1 MTLQSTLIE
10 LLHVNEVLPLT
21 SAKNNDTKQLW
32 AMLKQTGN
40 WGAKR
45 QTVSGIDINH
55 INDYFA
61 DIATDTKY
69 SRDEVINAMLQVSR
83 SVNHHDVNY
92 TKEQVEVMLAKIIGH
107 PLVTITFRT
116 GSIVIVQMN

>member
-1 MTLQSTLIE
+1 
-10 LLHVNEVLPLT
+10 
-21 SAKNNDTKQLW
+21 
-32 AMLKQTGN
+32 MLKQTGN

-45 QTVSGIDINH
+45 QTVSCIDINE

-69 SRDEVINAMLQVSR
+69 SGDEVIKAVLEISW

-92 TKEQVEVMLAKIIGH
+92 TREQVEVMLAKIS
-107 PLVTITFRT
+107 RT
-116 GSIVIVQMN
+116 SPGNDNISY

>member
-1 MTLQSTLIE
+1 MQL
-10 LLHVNEVLPLT
+10 
-21 SAKNNDTKQLW
+21 QLW

-45 QTVSGIDINH
+45 QTLSGIDINQ

-69 SRDEVINAMLQVSR
+69 SRDEVIKAVLQVSR

-92 TKEQVEVMLAKIIGH
+92 TREEVEVMLAKISRTSPGNDNI
-107 PLVTITFRT
+107 PYWVYRDCSNELADIVSRLVNMSV
-116 GSIVIVQMN
+116 GVELYQLHGVQL

>member
-1 MTLQSTLIE
+1 MT
-10 LLHVNEVLPLT
+10 
-21 SAKNNDTKQLW
+21 
-32 AMLKQTGN
+32 
-40 WGAKR
+40 
-45 QTVSGIDINH
+45 GIDINR

-69 SRDEVINAMLQVSR
+69 SGDEVIKAVLQDSR
-83 SVNHHDVNY
+83 SLNHHDVHY
-92 TKEQVEVMLAKIIGH
+92 TREQVEVMLGH